1 MIKTNILGDE
11 TPKENVHYACISCM
25 IIDSVMRLEKR
36 ICLEEC
42 KYEIKKVKINVELE
56 SDSSSDSE

>member
-11 TPKENVHYACISCM
+11 TPKENVHYVCTSCI
-25 IIDSVMRLEKR
+25 IIYSVRLEKR
-36 ICLEEC
+36 IYLEEC
-42 KYEIKKVKINVELE
+42 KYEIKKINIDVELE